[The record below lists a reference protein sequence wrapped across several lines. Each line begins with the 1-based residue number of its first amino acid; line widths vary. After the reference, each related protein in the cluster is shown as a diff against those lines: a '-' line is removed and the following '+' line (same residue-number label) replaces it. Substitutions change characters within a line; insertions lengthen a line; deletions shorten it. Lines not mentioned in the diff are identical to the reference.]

1 MTAALS
7 ELTSR
12 VAEHTV
18 DWDMEMGIDWEKA
31 CLIDGLLATGEQ
43 PERTREIV
51 DRCIET
57 QTADGQFSYGSL
69 DPLHLDWAAEWT
81 LGEYKSV
88 PDPAAI
94 GHGVLEL
101 YDRTGEE
108 YYLDAARK
116 QVEYLR
122 DVERSS
128 EGGIPQQRGEISLA
142 VDGLWMVCP
151 FLARYGV
158 LADDPD
164 AIDDAITQFEVQRKH
179 LQDPHTGLF
188 RHTWMEQPNSYVQS
202 SFWSRGIGWAT
213 CALVDTIEHAPDD
226 HEGQALMAETL
237 EETCAAMLEL
247 QDDTGFWH
255 NIVDDPEEPLETS
268 GTLMAAYTF
277 KRGLELG
284 VLEDER
290 YAAAAERA
298 MEVCKGV
305 VNEDGE
311 VRRVA
316 LVPGGPEAPIGVTLH
331 GQGWF
336 LLTASCFL

>member
-1 MTAALS
+1 MTASLS

-57 QTADGQFSYGSL
+57 QTSEGQFSYGSL

-81 LGEYKSV
+81 IGEYQSV

-101 YDRTGEE
+101 YDRTGDD

-116 QVEYLR
+116 QIEYLR
-122 DVERSS
+122 DVERTS
-128 EGGIPQQRGEISLA
+128 EGGIPQQRGELSLA

-164 AIDDAITQFEVQRKH
+164 AIDDAIKQFEVQRKH

-202 SFWSRGIGWAT
+202 SFWSRGIGWAI
-213 CALVDTIEHAPDD
+213 CALVDTIEYVPDD
-226 HEGQALMAETL
+226 HEGHEVMAEML
-237 EETCAAMLEL
+237 QEACSAMVDL

-255 NIVDDPEEPLETS
+255 NIVDDHEEPLETS
-268 GTLMAAYTF
+268 GTLMAAYAF

-284 VLEDER
+284 VLEGEE

-298 MEVCKGV
+298 MTVCKGV
-305 VNEDGE
+305 VDEDGE

-331 GQGWF
+331 GQGLF
-336 LLTASCFL
+336 LMAASCFE

>member
-1 MTAALS
+1 MTVTLS

-12 VAEHTV
+12 VAEHTI

-31 CLIDGLLATGEQ
+31 CFIDGLLATGEQ
-43 PERTREIV
+43 PDRTREII

-57 QTADGQFSYGSL
+57 QTAEGQFSYGSL

-88 PDPAAI
+88 PDPASI

-101 YDRTGEE
+101 YDRTGND

-122 DVERSS
+122 SVDRTS
-128 EGGIPQQRGEISLA
+128 EGGIPQQRGELSLA

-151 FLARYGV
+151 FLARYGE
-158 LADDPD
+158 LANDPD
-164 AIDDAITQFEVQRKH
+164 AIDDAVRQFEVQQKY
-179 LQDPHTGLF
+179 LQDSHTGLF

-202 SFWSRGIGWAT
+202 TFWSRGNGWAM
-213 CALVDTIEHAPDD
+213 CALVDTIEYAPDD
-226 HEGQALMAETL
+226 HDGQELMAEVL
-237 EETCAAMLEL
+237 RETCEAMVAH
-247 QDDTGFWH
+247 QDATGFWH
-255 NIVDDPEEPLETS
+255 NVVDDPEEPLETS
-268 GTLMAAYTF
+268 GTLMAAYAF

-284 VLEDER
+284 VLEDKK
-290 YAAAAERA
+290 YAEAAERA

-305 VNEDGE
+305 VNDDGE

-331 GQGWF
+331 GQGLF
-336 LLTASCFL
+336 LLAASCFE